1 VLHSSIFAFPL
12 NHFMKKLL
20 LLFSIAFIFSNVHGQ
35 MPMMGG
41 GGGSDTKIYDG
52 KVSGIVFDNA
62 SAKPIELANIAL
74 YKTGS
79 DKPVD
84 GTVTDEKGAFKLKNI
99 KPGKYKVSVSF
110 LGYLA
115 KDYDSLEITDKK
127 YNIELGRI
135 QLNQNAKLLS
145 EATVETEKSLV
156 ETQIDKI
163 VYNADKDISIKGGN
177 GTDVLRK
184 VPMVSVDLDG
194 NVMLQGT
201 SNIKVLINNK
211 PSSIMA
217 ASVGD
222 ALKMIPA
229 DEIEKVEVITSP
241 SAKYDAE
248 GTGGIINII
257 TKKKTMEGVS
267 GSIYAGAGTR
277 SSNLFSNL
285 TWRKSRFGT
294 GLSLGGFMYQGKGDL
309 TTTRTTDYSILTQNG
324 TNKNKGAGPY
334 IQWTT
339 DFDINSK
346 NNISSSLRVNDFSFK
361 SDGLTNN
368 HTVFYNSSSTLNDFT
383 SDFKTETTGNNYDA
397 SLDYKRTFTKPD
409 QEWTA
414 SAQLTNSDRDID
426 YNVTRNYSSD
436 IWQVESSLNKS
447 SNREMTFQ
455 SDYTHPFSKKF
466 TLEVGAKSIIRNVK
480 SDYDYDYE
488 FSPNL
493 PVLPGSTNSDNL
505 FLYDQNVYAGYAQ
518 GALTLSKWG
527 FKAGTRYEK
536 TDVHGDFDQNST
548 TFNSDYDNLIP
559 SATVSYRKPGKYSY
573 KLSYTQRIQRPSMN
587 YLNPYVNN
595 SDPNNISYGNPNLTA
610 EKSHAFELGYSLFK
624 SYGSFTFTGFHRFTE
639 NAIESVKFIDTTI
652 YHRYVSTYGNI
663 GKNYSTG
670 LSLSTNIMYKMKL
683 FMGANFN
690 LFYYQVKSTDS
701 LNLYNDGINYSVNG
715 YGMYKFST
723 KWSFSAFANFNGPK
737 YSVQGFSTSFFYYNL
752 SLRYV
757 LKDDKGGIGLG
768 LDNFATP
775 YWNSRNE
782 YEGSDFKFM
791 SNNKIRFFGVRAS
804 FDYRFGKM
812 DFKQPKKKGIKNDDL
827 KPGEDSNDM
836 GGGMGG
842 K

>member
-1 VLHSSIFAFPL
+1 MKRLLTILIFF
-12 NHFMKKLL
+12 
-20 LLFSIAFIFSNVHGQ
+20 LFISYAHAQ
-35 MPMMGG
+35 MPMMG

-52 KVSGIVFDNA
+52 KISGIIYDNTT
-62 SAKPIELANIAL
+62 AKPIELANVAL

-79 DKPVD
+79 TQPLD
-84 GTVTDEKGAFKLKNI
+84 GAVTNEKGAFKLKNI

-110 LGYLA
+110 LGYVT

-127 YNIELGRI
+127 YNLELGKI
-135 QLNQNAKLLS
+135 QLSQNTKLLS
-145 EATVETEKSLV
+145 EATVETEKPLV
-156 ETQIDKI
+156 ESQIDKI

-184 VPMVSVDLDG
+184 VPMVNVDLDG

-267 GSIYAGAGTR
+267 GSVYAGAGTR

-285 TWRKSRFGT
+285 TWHKNRFGT

-309 TTTRTTDYSILTQNG
+309 TTTRTTAYSLLTQEG
-324 TNKNKGAGPY
+324 TNKNRGMGPY

-346 NNISSSLRVNDFSFK
+346 NNISSSLRINDFSFK
-361 SDGLTNN
+361 STGVTDNRLT
-368 HTVFYNSSSTLNDFT
+368 FYNDPLNTLGNNT
-383 SDFKTETTGNNYDA
+383 SDFSTITDGVNYDA
-397 SLDYKRTFTKPD
+397 SLDYKRTFKKPE
-409 QEWTA
+409 QEWTV
-414 SAQLTNSDRDID
+414 SAQMTNSDRNID
-426 YNVTRNYSSD
+426 YDVTRNYSAD
-436 IWQVESSLNKS
+436 IWQKESSFNKS
-447 SNREMTFQ
+447 NNREITFQ
-455 SDYTHPFSKKF
+455 TDYTHPFSKKF
-466 TLEVGAKSIIRNVK
+466 TLETGAKSIIRNVK
-480 SDYDYDYE
+480 SDYDYDYS
-488 FSPNL
+488 FSPNVPL
-493 PVLPGSTNSDNL
+493 IPGNTNSDNS

-518 GALTLSKWG
+518 GGLTLSKWG
-527 FKAGTRYEK
+527 FKAGARYEK
-536 TDVHGDFDQNST
+536 TEVNGDFDKNST
-548 TFNSDYDNLIP
+548 TFKSDYDNLIP
-559 SATVSYRKPGKYSY
+559 SATISYRKPGKYSY

-587 YLNPYVNN
+587 YLNPYVNT
-595 SDPNNISYGNPNLTA
+595 SDNNNISYGNPNLSA
-610 EKSHAFELGYSLFK
+610 EKSHAFELGYNLFK
-624 SYGSFTFTGFHRFTE
+624 SYGSLNFTAYRRFTD
-639 NAIESVKFIDTTI
+639 NAIESVKFIEDAPP
-652 YHRYVSTYGNI
+652 HRYVSTYGNI

-670 LSLSTNIMYKMKL
+670 LSLGTNIMYKMKL
-683 FMGANFN
+683 FVGANFN
-690 LFYYQVKSTDS
+690 LFYYEVKSTDS
-701 LNLYNDGINYSVNG
+701 LNLYNNGINYSVNG
-715 YGMYKFST
+715 YCMYKFST
-723 KWSFSAFANFNGPK
+723 KWSFSAFGNFNGPK

-752 SLRYV
+752 SLRRV

-775 YWNSRNE
+775 YWKSRND
-782 YEGSDFKFM
+782 YKGSDFDY
-791 SNNKIRFFGVRAS
+791 SSTNKIRFFGVRAS

-812 DFKQPKKKGIKNDDL
+812 EFKQPKKKGINNDDL
-827 KPGEDSNDM
+827 KPGEDNNNM
-836 GGGMGG
+836 GGGGMGG